1 MSNPTDPLEEV
12 RQMRLAQLR
21 ACALQQAQNI
31 RQLHEQADKLAA
43 APGPDGNADTP
54 PDRKETMTDI
64 VNVTLDA
71 RGLFCPE
78 PVMMLHNQIRD
89 MQIGE
94 VVEVLATD
102 PSTKRDFLKFCNFLD
117 QELLASDE
125 QDGVLRFL
133 IRKASEAG

>member
-1 MSNPTDPLEEV
+1 
-12 RQMRLAQLR
+12 
-21 ACALQQAQNI
+21 
-31 RQLHEQADKLAA
+31 
-43 APGPDGNADTP
+43 
-54 PDRKETMTDI
+54 MTDEVTI
-64 VNVTLDA
+64 TLDA

-94 VVEVLATD
+94 VVQVLATD

-133 IRKASEAG
+133 IRKASTTD

>member
-1 MSNPTDPLEEV
+1 MTYV
-12 RQMRLAQLR
+12 V
-21 ACALQQAQNI
+21 
-31 RQLHEQADKLAA
+31 AA
-43 APGPDGNADTP
+43 
-54 PDRKETMTDI
+54 
-64 VNVTLDA
+64 VLDA

-102 PSTKRDFLKFCNFLD
+102 PSTKRDFLKFCTFLD

-133 IRKASEAG
+133 IRKSSNAD

>member
-1 MSNPTDPLEEV
+1 
-12 RQMRLAQLR
+12 
-21 ACALQQAQNI
+21 
-31 RQLHEQADKLAA
+31 
-43 APGPDGNADTP
+43 
-54 PDRKETMTDI
+54 MTDEATI
-64 VNVTLDA
+64 TLDA

-94 VVEVLATD
+94 VVQVLATD

-125 QDGVLRFL
+125 ENGVLRFL
-133 IRKASEAG
+133 IRKASATD

>member
-1 MSNPTDPLEEV
+1 
-12 RQMRLAQLR
+12 
-21 ACALQQAQNI
+21 
-31 RQLHEQADKLAA
+31 
-43 APGPDGNADTP
+43 
-54 PDRKETMTDI
+54 MTDI